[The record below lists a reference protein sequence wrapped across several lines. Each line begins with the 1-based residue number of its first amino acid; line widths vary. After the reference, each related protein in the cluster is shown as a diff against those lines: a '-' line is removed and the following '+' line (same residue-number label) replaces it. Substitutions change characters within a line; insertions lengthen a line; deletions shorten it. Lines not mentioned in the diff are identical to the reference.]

1 MQVLDIDKEHSVET
15 MLGAVTGLS
24 SVLEHIIKKGEIDTR
39 DENSIE
45 SCIEQLYSSIE
56 YLWIQTGIS
65 LPTEVDQEKLMQNLR
80 DYAANLKV
88 QKTQGK

>member
-15 MLGAVTGLS
+15 MLGAVTGLK
-24 SVLEHIIKKGEIDTR
+24 SVLETILRKGEIDTR

-45 SCIEQLYSSIE
+45 SCIEQFYSSIE

-65 LPTEVDQEKLMQNLR
+65 LPTEVDQEKLMQYLR

-88 QKTQGK
+88 QKSQGK